1 MEAQDINRMTYF
13 QTKENVMK
21 NQEQTNNLNNLNDP
35 TVANVPQSQVEFDD
49 LPMSGEQ
56 EEQVKGGSFLSFD
69 GSFSGG
75 VRVAAGD
82 ADDRPILTG
91 RIPNPNDK

>member
-49 LPMSGEQ
+49 LPISSEQ
-56 EEQVKGGSFLSFD
+56 EEQVKGGPKRHGEYIQVLSFST
-69 GSFSGG
+69 GLHNEQSGATTTK
-75 VRVAAGD
+75 RS
-82 ADDRPILTG
+82 
-91 RIPNPNDK
+91 